1 MCRRMQSR
9 LDLLYRVFL
18 LFISCRRRHTRCALV
33 TGVQPCARP
42 ISLLKGVCGLV
53 RPKRGTVTFNGEDV
67 TNLSADVTT
76 HRGISL
82 MPGGKGVFPTLTVDE
97 NLRLAAWLIRTD
109 AERVEAAR
117 REVTELFP
125 LLRERAGQMAG
136 DHPGGEQ
143 QKLAS

>member
-76 HRGISL
+76 HRGIAL
-82 MPGGKGVFPTLTVDE
+82 MPGGKGVVPTLTDDE
-97 NLRLAAWLIRTD
+97 NLRLAAWLKRKE
-109 AERVEAAR
+109 AEWAEDAR
-117 REVTELFP
+117 RADNSQFP
-125 LLRERAGQMAG
+125 ILPERPCQMAA
-136 DHPGGEQ
+136 DHSG
-143 QKLAS
+143 A